1 MNNKFKT
8 ICVAMALIAAPITG
22 QAIPV
27 TYDIT
32 SGSAPGFSGSW
43 LHAGTTQMGNSG
55 FYANGQASRIT
66 GSLTLDMSGSVS
78 ASGLLSGTG
87 DFGLG
92 NSTWNINITSGSA
105 GTHTFLGG
113 EVDLLSLNYGL
124 TSSDG
129 HSSSGT
135 FYFAN
140 RDFNGGSSDDGP
152 NYINSNILYL
162 WGNNWVNANGAS
174 DRGTFTGGI
183 NGLDGSQSL
192 NNALGLDLYGVATT
206 TVPEPSIL
214 ALLAM
219 GVIGFGAKRRM
230 LNA

>member
-1 MNNKFKT
+1 MNNKYKT
-8 ICVAMALIAAPITG
+8 ICVALALMAAPLTG

-87 DFGLG
+87 NFGLG
-92 NSTWNINITSGSA
+92 VSDWTINITGGSSGHHS
-105 GTHTFLGG
+105 FVGG
-113 EVDLLSLNYGL
+113 EMDLLSLDYNL
-124 TSSDG
+124 TSLGG
-129 HSSSGT
+129 HTSSGT
-135 FYFAN
+135 FYFAA
-140 RDFNGGSSDDGP
+140 RDFNGGTADDGP
-152 NYINSNILYL
+152 NYIDNDKLFL

-174 DRGTFTGGI
+174 DRTDF
-183 NGLDGSQSL
+183 L
-192 NNALGLDLYGVATT
+192 NAGNPVLGLDLYGVATT
-206 TVPEPSIL
+206 TVPEPGIL
-214 ALLAM
+214 ALIAM
-219 GVIGFGAKRRM
+219 GLIGFGAKRRM